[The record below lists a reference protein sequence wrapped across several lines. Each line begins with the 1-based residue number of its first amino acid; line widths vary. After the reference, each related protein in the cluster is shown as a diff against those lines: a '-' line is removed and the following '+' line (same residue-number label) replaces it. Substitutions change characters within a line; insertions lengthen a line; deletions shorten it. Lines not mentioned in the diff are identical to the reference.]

1 ERRAKKL
8 GLMKRLRNANVV
20 PHGGGYHFPDLL
32 NVLKVIENSGQ
43 RYFLMDLINDRGKKV
58 FKDVRE
64 MPYDYRGRMVVLRTL
79 ELGLAEITAKLIPL
93 YVLKI

>member
-1 ERRAKKL
+1 MKKL
-8 GLMKRLRNANVV
+8 KNANVV

-32 NVLKVIENSGQ
+32 SVLSVVENKGE
-43 RYFLMDLINDRGKKV
+43 RYFLMDLNNDRGKKV
-58 FKDVRE
+58 IKDVRE

-79 ELGLAEITAKLIPL
+79 ELGLAEVATKLIPL